1 MIVSDYNNYYSIP
14 DSVILIESKWNVF
27 KNFEWPEDNFKLI
40 NSLPLKNY
48 VYGIQPILIL
58 VYAADEYTSYEYTS
72 SEYTYLEYTF
82 SICKHFDPSVDAGSR
97 YYKHDDYHIR
107 RVYDWNETNAYNYD
121 NPQLP
126 FVNDSCIGEF
136 PGKKLDEC
144 YFNGYLEYYELCN
157 PCEKKEFKE
166 QCDELCKTTT
176 GPPFGAY
183 DLR

>member
-58 VYAADEYTSYEYTS
+58 VYAADEYT
-72 SEYTYLEYTF
+72 F

-97 YYKHDDYHIR
+97 HYEQEGLERR
-107 RVYDWNETNAYNYD
+107 RVYGYNG
-121 NPQLP
+121 NLPLLQIQLP
-126 FVNDSCIGEF
+126 FVNNSCIGEF
-136 PGKKLDEC
+136 PGKKLDQC
-144 YFNGYLEYYELCN
+144 YFNGYLEFNELCN

-183 DLR
+183 YLK